1 MEEIA
6 AAMTPGKLAAL
17 ADIDFLPIKGLLKGR
32 RIGKYLARELKD
44 MTFEQ
49 AVVPLIIVGAN
60 IHDRRVRVIRSGS
73 ITDALR
79 ASIAIPGIIRPFN
92 IGGETLIDGGILDPL
107 PIRPLQEAGVDKI
120 IAVDVLPTPSD
131 IRERR
136 RFLQLLGQTRDSMVA
151 KKGVFRRGAYWVQKK
166 AKRAFDS
173 FFIDIVVNSVQ
184 AMEHEIANA
193 TAADADVLIRPSVP
207 QIHWAEFH
215 RAKELIIKGEEAAQA
230 MVPELHALVK
240 QQNL

>member
-1 MEEIA
+1 
-6 AAMTPGKLAAL
+6 
-17 ADIDFLPIKGLLKGR
+17 
-32 RIGKYLARELKD
+32 
-44 MTFEQ
+44 
-49 AVVPLIIVGAN
+49 LIIVGAN
-60 IHDRRVRVIRSGS
+60 INDRRVRSIRSGP
-73 ITDALR
+73 IVDALR
-79 ASIAIPGIIRPFN
+79 ASIAIPGIIRPYK
-92 IGGETLIDGGILDPL
+92 IDGEMLIDGGILDPL

-120 IAVDVLPTPSD
+120 IAVDVLPTPAD

-136 RFLQLLGQTRDSMVA
+136 RFLQLLEQTRDSMVA
-151 KKGVFRRGAYWVQKK
+151 KKNFMSRGAYWVR
-166 AKRAFDS
+166 KRIIKSFDS
-173 FFIDIVVNSVQ
+173 FFIDIVVSSVQ